1 MITMPEPAPFG
12 AVGELIVLQAQAR
25 GAVGMLVDVA
35 VRDIAELKEI
45 GLPIWARFVRVRGTK
60 KADPGRLDVP
70 VVVGGATIRPG
81 DVVVMDDDGVVVV
94 AAERVEEVA
103 EAARAREEKESRLR
117 SRLRAGSSPT
127 TCSGYVPRKETDV
140 EDPDRGSLAAGAP
153 GQVTSKN
160 SASTNSGEYQYRT
173 AGNPTSAPRRCRRF
187 GCCRPRVCRL
197 AARLGVRGRATPQD
211 VLAVRGART
220 ARTSAGRSTR
230 PPLP

>member
-1 MITMPEPAPFG
+1 VSPEERPADASRLLAGFGTATVCEAAGGEGIVDMDLKQVIPGSRAVGPARTVLCGQGDNLALHEALASVRPGEVLVITMPEPAPFG

-35 VRDIAELKEI
+35 VRDLAELKEI

-117 SRLRAGSSPT
+117 SRLRAGELT
-127 TCSGYVPRKETDV
+127 YDLLGLRAKEGD
-140 EDPDRGSLAAGAP
+140 
-153 GQVTSKN
+153 
-160 SASTNSGEYQYRT
+160 
-173 AGNPTSAPRRCRRF
+173 
-187 GCCRPRVCRL
+187 
-197 AARLGVRGRATPQD
+197 GR
-211 VLAVRGART
+211 
-220 ARTSAGRSTR
+220 
-230 PPLP
+230 

>member
-1 MITMPEPAPFG
+1 MSPEERPADASRLLEGFGTATVCEAAGGGGIVDVDLKQVIPGSRAAGPARTVLCGQGDNLALHEALASVRPGEVLVITMPEPAPFG

-25 GAVGMLVDVA
+25 GVVGMLVDVA

-103 EAARAREEKESRLR
+103 GAAQAREEKESRLR
-117 SRLRAGSSPT
+117 SRLRAGELT
-127 TCSGYVPRKETDV
+127 YDLLGLCAKE
-140 EDPDRGSLAAGAP
+140 ED
-153 GQVTSKN
+153 
-160 SASTNSGEYQYRT
+160 
-173 AGNPTSAPRRCRRF
+173 
-187 GCCRPRVCRL
+187 
-197 AARLGVRGRATPQD
+197 GR
-211 VLAVRGART
+211 
-220 ARTSAGRSTR
+220 
-230 PPLP
+230 

>member
-1 MITMPEPAPFG
+1 VSPEERPADASRLLEGFGTATVCEAAGGGGIVDVDLKQVIPGSRAAGPARTVLCGQGDNLALHEALALVRPGEVLVITMPEPAPFG

-25 GAVGMLVDVA
+25 DVVGMLVDVA
-35 VRDIAELKEI
+35 VRDIAGLKEI

-117 SRLRAGSSPT
+117 SRLRAGELT
-127 TCSGYVPRKETDV
+127 YDLLGLRAKEGD
-140 EDPDRGSLAAGAP
+140 
-153 GQVTSKN
+153 
-160 SASTNSGEYQYRT
+160 
-173 AGNPTSAPRRCRRF
+173 
-187 GCCRPRVCRL
+187 
-197 AARLGVRGRATPQD
+197 GR
-211 VLAVRGART
+211 
-220 ARTSAGRSTR
+220 
-230 PPLP
+230 

>member
-1 MITMPEPAPFG
+1 MRPEERSADAPTRLLAGFGTATVCEAAGGEGIVDVDLKQVIPGSRVAGPARTVLCGQGDNLAVHEALASVRPGEVLVITMPEPAPFG

-25 GAVGMLVDVA
+25 GAAGMLVDVA

-117 SRLRAGSSPT
+117 PRLRAGELT
-127 TCSGYVPRKETDV
+127 YDLLGLRAKEGD
-140 EDPDRGSLAAGAP
+140 
-153 GQVTSKN
+153 
-160 SASTNSGEYQYRT
+160 
-173 AGNPTSAPRRCRRF
+173 
-187 GCCRPRVCRL
+187 
-197 AARLGVRGRATPQD
+197 GR
-211 VLAVRGART
+211 
-220 ARTSAGRSTR
+220 
-230 PPLP
+230 

>member
-1 MITMPEPAPFG
+1 MRPEERPADVPRLLAGFGTATVCEAAGGEGIVDVDLKQVIPGSRAAGPARTVLCGQGDNLAVHEALASVRPGEVLVITMPEPAPFG

-25 GAVGMLVDVA
+25 GAAGMLVDVA

-94 AAERVEEVA
+94 AAERVEEVV

-117 SRLRAGSSPT
+117 PRLRAGELT
-127 TCSGYVPRKETDV
+127 YDLLGLRVKEGD
-140 EDPDRGSLAAGAP
+140 
-153 GQVTSKN
+153 
-160 SASTNSGEYQYRT
+160 
-173 AGNPTSAPRRCRRF
+173 
-187 GCCRPRVCRL
+187 
-197 AARLGVRGRATPQD
+197 GR
-211 VLAVRGART
+211 
-220 ARTSAGRSTR
+220 
-230 PPLP
+230 

>member
-1 MITMPEPAPFG
+1 MSTEERPADASRLLAGFGTATVCEAAGGEGIVDVDLKQVIPGSRAAGPARTVLCGQGDNLALHEALASVRPGEVLVVTMPEPAPFG

-117 SRLRAGSSPT
+117 SRLRAGELT
-127 TCSGYVPRKETDV
+127 YDLLGLRAKEGD
-140 EDPDRGSLAAGAP
+140 
-153 GQVTSKN
+153 
-160 SASTNSGEYQYRT
+160 
-173 AGNPTSAPRRCRRF
+173 
-187 GCCRPRVCRL
+187 
-197 AARLGVRGRATPQD
+197 GR
-211 VLAVRGART
+211 
-220 ARTSAGRSTR
+220 
-230 PPLP
+230 

>member
-1 MITMPEPAPFG
+1 MSPEERPADAPRLLAGFGTATVCEAAGGEGIVDVDLKQVIPGSRVAGPARTVLCGQGDNLAVHEALASVRSGEVLVISMPEPAPFG

-25 GAVGMLVDVA
+25 GAAGMLVDVA

-103 EAARAREEKESRLR
+103 EAARAREEKESSLR
-117 SRLRAGSSPT
+117 PRLRAGELT
-127 TCSGYVPRKETDV
+127 YDLLGLRAKEGD
-140 EDPDRGSLAAGAP
+140 
-153 GQVTSKN
+153 
-160 SASTNSGEYQYRT
+160 
-173 AGNPTSAPRRCRRF
+173 
-187 GCCRPRVCRL
+187 
-197 AARLGVRGRATPQD
+197 GR
-211 VLAVRGART
+211 
-220 ARTSAGRSTR
+220 
-230 PPLP
+230 

>member
-1 MITMPEPAPFG
+1 MSPEERPADAPRLLAGFGTATVCEAAGGEGIVDVDLKQVIPDSRTAGPARTVLCGQGDNLAIHEALASVRPGEVLVITMPEPAPFG

-25 GAVGMLVDVA
+25 GAAGMLVDVA

-117 SRLRAGSSPT
+117 PRLRAGELT
-127 TCSGYVPRKETDV
+127 YDLLGLRAKEGD
-140 EDPDRGSLAAGAP
+140 
-153 GQVTSKN
+153 
-160 SASTNSGEYQYRT
+160 
-173 AGNPTSAPRRCRRF
+173 
-187 GCCRPRVCRL
+187 
-197 AARLGVRGRATPQD
+197 GR
-211 VLAVRGART
+211 
-220 ARTSAGRSTR
+220 
-230 PPLP
+230 